1 MTIDPRIM
9 MEFLPYLAQGAIYT
23 VILSTVAI
31 VIGIVV
37 GLIIALMKI
46 APLKLLRWPATAYTD
61 FFRGTPLLVQLM
73 MLHYGL
79 PQVFHYTPVAWL
91 DAFVGLGLNSA
102 GYVAEIFR
110 AGIESIDRGQT
121 EAARSLGMT
130 YMQAMRYVILPQA
143 LRRVLPPLGNEY
155 IALLKDSSLVSI
167 IGMSELMFRA
177 RLLNGSTY
185 RPFEAFFTAAILYL
199 VITLPLTQVVA
210 AMERKMSVSDKR
222 A

>member
-1 MTIDPRIM
+1 MTIDPGIM
-9 MEFLPYLAQGAIYT
+9 LEFLPYLLHGAIYT
-23 VILSTVAI
+23 IVLSTVAI
-31 VIGIVV
+31 AIGIVM

-46 APLKLLRWPATAYTD
+46 APLKVLRWPATAYTD

-79 PQVFHYTPVAWL
+79 PQIFHYTPVAWL
-91 DAFVGLGLNSA
+91 DAFIGLGLNSA

-130 YMQAMRYVILPQA
+130 YMQAMRCVILPQA
-143 LRRVLPPLGNEY
+143 VRRVLPPLGNEY

-199 VITLPLTQVVA
+199 VITLPLTQLVA
-210 AMERKMSVSDKR
+210 VMERKMSISDKR
-222 A
+222 S